1 MCLEKV
7 YLKKIKVMANSS
19 QIVMSTHT
27 ILLTSPEGLAAV
39 VLWEFLPYDCILHLP
54 LLKKNDFKTF
64 EYLDKYSL
72 YYQNSQLFHEKRL
85 AWILCNLFL
94 HY

>member
-19 QIVMSTHT
+19 QIVMSTHM

-39 VLWEFLPYDCILHLP
+39 VLWEFLP
-54 LLKKNDFKTF
+54 
-64 EYLDKYSL
+64 
-72 YYQNSQLFHEKRL
+72 
-85 AWILCNLFL
+85 
-94 HY
+94 

>member
-39 VLWEFLPYDCILHLP
+39 VLWEFLP
-54 LLKKNDFKTF
+54 
-64 EYLDKYSL
+64 
-72 YYQNSQLFHEKRL
+72 
-85 AWILCNLFL
+85 
-94 HY
+94 